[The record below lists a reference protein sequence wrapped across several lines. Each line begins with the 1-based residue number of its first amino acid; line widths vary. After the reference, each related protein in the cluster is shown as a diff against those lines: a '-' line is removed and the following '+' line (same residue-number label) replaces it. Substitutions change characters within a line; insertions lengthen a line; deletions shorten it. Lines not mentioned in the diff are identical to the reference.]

1 MELFGSRQYIE
12 ALGAQRRDIPRK
24 ESVCILPPS
33 VSTFRQSWIP
43 PPTPT
48 RCAAHSRPQA
58 ENVGSYKS
66 NRNGFRLLKRHGKPE
81 SLEAASRV
89 EKQEVPKLHPSLQ
102 KVMSFEA
109 LDSMD

>member
-12 ALGAQRRDIPRK
+12 THLEHREETSPQK

-66 NRNGFRLLKRHGKPE
+66 NRLRLLKRHGKPE
-81 SLEAASRV
+81 MLEAASSV

-109 LDSMD
+109 LDSMH